1 MLGYWYKLY
10 TEQTPFE
17 EKLEMQIAKL
27 GYRYRTQHPFLAKK
41 AFVDFYFPDQK
52 LVVEVDD
59 PSHEK
64 RDKKKKD
71 LQRTQSLEAIG
82 LKVIRFT
89 NKQVG
94 QDLPTVVSKI
104 LEELINRT
112 ASQDGPDPS

>member
-1 MLGYWYKLY
+1 MANIMLGYWYKLY
-10 TEQTPFE
+10 MDQTPCE
-17 EKLEMQIAKL
+17 EKLEMQIARL

-64 RDKKKKD
+64 ADRKKKD
-71 LQRTQSLEAIG
+71 LQRTKSLEAIG

-89 NKQVG
+89 NEQISH
-94 QDLPTVVSKI
+94 DLSTVVSKI
-104 LEELINRT
+104 SRELVNRT
-112 ASQDGPDPS
+112 AS